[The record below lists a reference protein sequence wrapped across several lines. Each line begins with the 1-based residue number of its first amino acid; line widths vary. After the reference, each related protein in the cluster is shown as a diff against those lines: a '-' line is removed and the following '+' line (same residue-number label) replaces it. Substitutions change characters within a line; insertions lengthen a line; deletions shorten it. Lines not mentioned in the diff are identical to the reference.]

1 MATCGT
7 PDAILA
13 DNAREFLYGRFQAL
27 CRDNKIRQTFSPP
40 YSPNFNPTERYMVII
55 VGGATSMMHHA
66 GVDRHYFWSD
76 AVQHRAALQ
85 NMIPLQGRMTTPYEL
100 QTGKKPNVLYLR
112 VWGCEAVS
120 YVERDHRYKFD
131 DRAER
136 CIYIGISLLHD
147 VHTFKLLN
155 LRSL

>member
-1 MATCGT
+1 
-7 PDAILA
+7 
-13 DNAREFLYGRFQAL
+13 
-27 CRDNKIRQTFSPP
+27 
-40 YSPNFNPTERYMVII
+40 
-55 VGGATSMMHHA
+55 
-66 GVDRHYFWSD
+66 
-76 AVQHRAALQ
+76 
-85 NMIPLQGRMTTPYEL
+85 MIPIQGRMTTPYEL

-120 YVERDHRYKFD
+120 YVERDHRYKYD

-155 LRSL
+155 LRSLQTVYRRNVKFDENSLPCRMDRKIPREICFLKDESDSGEDDDDRPYSIFQPTIGGANDRELPVNA